1 MKTYV
6 QLDFENNALVVNN
19 GFLKVE
25 YKDWSLDWIVKELNF
40 SR

>member
-6 QLDFENNALVVNN
+6 QLNNALIVGN

-25 YKDWSLDWIVKELNF
+25 YMDWSLDWIVKKKK
-40 SR
+40 SP

>member
-6 QLDFENNALVVNN
+6 QLDFENNTLIVSN

-25 YKDWSLDWIVKELNF
+25 YMDWSLDWIVKKLKF
-40 SR
+40 SP